1 MVSQE
6 SDTGITM
13 RSSKSPLGM
22 RPKRLE
28 SRSRRDSRAP
38 RSQQRRSQQLKSGND
53 PSAIDPRMDK
63 RNVVCPRYGL
73 VVSLRKEGDSD
84 VCCSLDD
91 LGGLDAKRGPSVPK
105 GQMLYDLTYTR
116 SLEEKVNDRK

>member
-63 RNVVCPRYGL
+63 RNVVCPHYGL

-84 VCCSLDD
+84 VCCGLDEP
-91 LGGLDAKRGPSVPK
+91 GGLDAKRGPSVPK